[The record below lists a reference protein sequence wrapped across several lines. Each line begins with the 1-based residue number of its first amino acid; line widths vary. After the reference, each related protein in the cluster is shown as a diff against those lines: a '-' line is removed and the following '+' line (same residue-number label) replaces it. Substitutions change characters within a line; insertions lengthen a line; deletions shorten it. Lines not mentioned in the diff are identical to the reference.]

1 MIHWFFFRSFIYSLA
16 STSWRLAAVINYRW
30 EKNRNMSWPVVS
42 KSSILFHLSNSYF
55 SVYMCVDKGTQ
66 LGSFSV
72 LVLGHIST
80 PHQLAWHPGKGVLG
94 SLSECFYTYSLV
106 YVTCPCRKF
115 RAIFWGTWFRMR
127 KFCFLYQ
134 PAKSASRIYA
144 YTHAYIHTNIPTYIL
159 VRIQADGY
167 TVSHSYIL
175 VHLYFLLLRQFLSSR
190 VIAPVYN
197 AILIRISAAQLV
209 ETVPVSK
216 SDAPNPVEPL
226 LMSPLQL

>member
-1 MIHWFFFRSFIYSLA
+1 M
-16 STSWRLAAVINYRW
+16 
-30 EKNRNMSWPVVS
+30 VS

-115 RAIFWGTWFRMR
+115 RAIF
-127 KFCFLYQ
+127 
-134 PAKSASRIYA
+134 
-144 YTHAYIHTNIPTYIL
+144 
-159 VRIQADGY
+159 
-167 TVSHSYIL
+167 
-175 VHLYFLLLRQFLSSR
+175 
-190 VIAPVYN
+190 
-197 AILIRISAAQLV
+197 
-209 ETVPVSK
+209 
-216 SDAPNPVEPL
+216 
-226 LMSPLQL
+226 